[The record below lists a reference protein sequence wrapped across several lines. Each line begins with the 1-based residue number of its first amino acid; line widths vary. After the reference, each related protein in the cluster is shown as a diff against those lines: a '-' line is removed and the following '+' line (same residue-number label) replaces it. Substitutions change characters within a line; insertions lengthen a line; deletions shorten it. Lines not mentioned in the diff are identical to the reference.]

1 MEAST
6 RKASRMAYVPALIIS
21 LLVLVAAG
29 ILGGPIAAAISA
41 VAVLPALA
49 TSSAAIFLMLK
60 RYSPPTRAVALA
72 LGFGLYVLSAI
83 VVIICL
89 DQFGPSQIM

>member
-1 MEAST
+1 
-6 RKASRMAYVPALIIS
+6 MAYAPALIVS
-21 LLVLVAAG
+21 LLVLIAAG

-41 VAVLPALA
+41 IVVLPALF
-49 TSSAAIFLMLK
+49 SASAVIFLVLK
-60 RYSPPTRAVALA
+60 RYSPPTRAASLA
-72 LGFGLYVLSAI
+72 LGFGLYVLSGM

>member
-6 RKASRMAYVPALIIS
+6 RTHSQAAYAPALIIS
-21 LLVLVAAG
+21 LLVLIASG

-41 VAVLPALA
+41 MVVLPTLF
-49 TSSAAIFLMLK
+49 SASAVIFLVLK
-60 RYSPPTRAVALA
+60 RYSPPTKGVALA
-72 LGFGLYVLSAI
+72 LGFSLYVLSGAA
-83 VVIICL
+83 VIICL